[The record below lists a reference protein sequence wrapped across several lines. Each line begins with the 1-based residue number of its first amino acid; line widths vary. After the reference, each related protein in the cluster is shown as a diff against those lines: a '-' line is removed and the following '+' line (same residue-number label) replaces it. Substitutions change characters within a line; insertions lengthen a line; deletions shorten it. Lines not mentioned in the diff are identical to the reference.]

1 MFENLNRFEGY
12 LNFRL
17 CIVRLSSSAK
27 MKPKM
32 VMVRAIILR

>member
-1 MFENLNRFEGY
+1 MFENVNRFDGC

-17 CIVRLSSSAK
+17 CIVRLSSSAR

-32 VMVRAIILR
+32 VTVRAVVLR